1 MMQNNIMVVSSS
13 APGKICVYR
22 QRDTGIILN
31 DIFVFF
37 YKKNSTIKIV
47 IVITHILILI
57 WQVDWT
63 SFERVIAL

>member
-13 APGKICVYR
+13 GPGKICVYR

-57 WQVDWT
+57 WQVD
-63 SFERVIAL
+63 